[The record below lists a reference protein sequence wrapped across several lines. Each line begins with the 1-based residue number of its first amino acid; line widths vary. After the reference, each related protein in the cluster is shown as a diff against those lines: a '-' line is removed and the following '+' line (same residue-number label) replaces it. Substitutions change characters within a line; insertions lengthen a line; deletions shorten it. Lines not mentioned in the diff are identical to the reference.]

1 MRAGRQAGAERSR
14 EAPTPR
20 AGAGRERATA
30 WIALVL
36 AALLPAAA
44 CLPRLDEQP
53 NIIVLLVDALRADHL
68 GFHEYPG
75 RISPHLDELA
85 AESVVFDNCFSQ
97 APWTPPSMGTL
108 FTSLYPEVHGLHRF
122 KDQHFLDPE
131 SGRLRTSVLPDE
143 AVTLAER
150 LRDAGY
156 RTAAFIANPWLGKD
170 WGLGQG
176 FEHYDDS
183 RADKRT
189 PATALTDAARKWLEE
204 QPQPEPFFLYL
215 HFMDVHEP
223 YESPEADFRV
233 LWEHLAHETTRPL
246 HAAELPPDHMELRP
260 PWADDAMRR
269 RLAYWKARYAA
280 GVRQF
285 DRRVAGFLDD
295 LRRSGI
301 LDRSYLIVTS
311 DHGEEL
317 GWGHGKSLHD
327 HQLRVPLMIRRPG
340 GEGRGERID
349 RYVRLID
356 LMPSFLAL
364 AGAAV
369 PPGLQG
375 TDISPLL
382 RGAPVPAPS
391 EVFATGVLHKPD
403 MFTVRTERYKLVVDG
418 GERTLFD
425 LAADPGETNDVSD
438 ERASVA
444 AEMHERLSGHLE
456 RSSAAAGLP
465 ARTAD
470 IPEELRER
478 LRALGYLGE

>member
-1 MRAGRQAGAERSR
+1 MSSR
-14 EAPTPR
+14 
-20 AGAGRERATA
+20 RERATA
-30 WIALVL
+30 SIALVL
-36 AALLPAAA
+36 AVAAFLPAGSCRPA
-44 CLPRLDEQP
+44 REEQP
-53 NIIVLLVDALRADHL
+53 NLIVLLVDALRTDHL
-68 GFHEYPG
+68 GVYGYPG

-85 AESVVFDNCFSQ
+85 AESIVFDNCFAQ

-108 FTSLYPEVHGLHRF
+108 FTSLHPEVHGLHRF
-122 KDQHFLDPE
+122 KDQQFLDPE

-143 AVTLAER
+143 AVTLAES

-189 PATALTDAARKWLEE
+189 PAPALTQAAQKWLEGH
-204 QPQPEPFFLYL
+204 PQPEPFFMFL

-223 YESPEADFRV
+223 YASPEADFRV
-233 LWEHLAHETTRPL
+233 LWERLASETTRRL
-246 HAAELPPDHMELRP
+246 HVAELPPDHMELRP

-285 DRRVAGFLDD
+285 DRRIAGFLDD
-295 LRRSGI
+295 LRRSGV
-301 LDRSYLIVTS
+301 LDRSYLVVTS

-317 GWGHGKSLHD
+317 FDHRGWGHGKNLHD
-327 HQLRVPLMIRRPG
+327 HQLRVPLMIRRPE
-340 GEGRGERID
+340 GEGGGKRID
-349 RYVRLID
+349 RHVRLID

-364 AGAAV
+364 AGAPV

-382 RGAPVPAPS
+382 RGAALDGPA
-391 EVFATGVLHKPD
+391 EVFATGVMHKPD
-403 MFTVRTERYKLVVDG
+403 MFTLRTERYKLVVDG

-425 LAADPGETNDVSD
+425 LAADPGETTDLSD
-438 ERASVA
+438 ERAAVT
-444 AEMHERLSGHLE
+444 AELHDRLSSHLE
-456 RSSAAAGLP
+456 RSSAATKLP

-470 IPEELRER
+470 MPEELRER